1 MAREGR
7 SRLYLAIIAL
17 LVLVI
22 AAMAYKF
29 IVAGSTLPAA
39 DGRVIVVLD
48 PGERALLLREMR
60 GFVAGLQQISDAL
73 ARDDMQ
79 TVGQASRAM
88 GTAAAHDV
96 PVAMLARLPLGFK
109 QLAFGVHGGFDAI
122 AAEADRGGTPT
133 GALHQLSGILGSC
146 VACHATYQVA
156 AGTPAPPTPPESR

>member
-1 MAREGR
+1 MTPAGK

-60 GFVAGLQQISDAL
+60 AFVAGLQQMSDAL
-73 ARDDMQ
+73 ARGDMQ
-79 TVGQASRAM
+79 TVAQASRAM

-96 PVAMLARLPLGFK
+96 PVAMLARLPLAFK

-122 AAEADRGGTPT
+122 AAEADRGETPAA
-133 GALHQLSGILGSC
+133 ALRQISGILGNC
-146 VACHATYQVA
+146 VACHTTYQVA
-156 AGTPAPPTPPESR
+156 AGAPPPATAR

>member
-1 MAREGR
+1 MTPAGT

-17 LVLVI
+17 LALVI
-22 AAMAYKF
+22 AAMAWKF
-29 IVAGSTLPAA
+29 IVAGSTLPAT

-60 GFVAGLQQISDAL
+60 GFVAGLQQLSDAL
-73 ARDDMQ
+73 ARGDMQ

-96 PVAMLARLPLGFK
+96 PVAMLTRLPLGFK

-122 AAEADRGGTPT
+122 AAEADRGETPAA
-133 GALHQLSGILGSC
+133 ALRRLSGILGNC

>member
-1 MAREGR
+1 MTPTGK

-60 GFVAGLQQISDAL
+60 GFVAGLQQMSDAL
-73 ARDDMQ
+73 ARGDMQ
-79 TVGQASRAM
+79 TVAQASRAM

-122 AAEADRGGTPT
+122 ATEADRGETPAA
-133 GALHQLSGILGSC
+133 ALRQLSGILGNC
-146 VACHATYQVA
+146 VACHGTYQVA
-156 AGTPAPPTPPESR
+156 GGTPVPATAR